1 MTGQEMYDIAD
12 RIFPICRSIT
22 GQGVRDTLAILQ
34 EYDSD
39 IEIYEFPTGMQAFDW
54 NVPKEWNIE
63 DAYIEDSNGNK
74 IIDFKKNNLHVLGYS
89 SPVDEYV
96 NLDELLTHVYTEPG
110 QPDAIPYVTSY
121 YKERYGFCMTE
132 NQKNELIKNSKSDDK
147 YHMVVKSSL
156 SDGVLNYGEVVVPGE
171 TEDEILIST
180 YVCHPSMANNEC
192 SGPALAIALDKYVR
206 SLEKR
211 RYTYRFLLVP
221 ESIGSISYM
230 SKNLEH
236 MQKHIKAAFVLSCV
250 GDNYD
255 YSIIHSR
262 YGKTLADRVL
272 TNVLKYHYPEYSDY
286 SYLERGSDEKHYN
299 APGVDLPAVAFCRSK
314 YGEFR
319 EYHTSEDNMDYI
331 SPEGFDGAFQV
342 MTQVI
347 NALEHNYN
355 YKIKTLCEPQ
365 LGKRGLFPDLSR
377 KGMYNP
383 LMTLR
388 NLIAYADGT
397 NDLIEISEIIGVP
410 VSEIIPNVQK
420 LMDNDLLEIVE

>member
-34 EYDSD
+34 EYDKD
-39 IEIYEFPTGMQAFDW
+39 IEIHEFPTGMQAFDW

-132 NQKNELIKNSKSDDK
+132 NQKNELIKNSKPEDK

-156 SDGVLNYGEVVVPGE
+156 TNGVLNYGELVIPGE
-171 TEDEILIST
+171 TDDEILFST
-180 YVCHPSMANNEC
+180 YTCHPSMANNEC
-192 SGPALAIALDKYVR
+192 SGPALAMGLINYVR

-211 RYTYRFLLVP
+211 RYTYRFLLIP

-236 MQKHIKAAFVLSCV
+236 MQKHIKAIFVLSCV
-250 GDNYD
+250 GDNND

-331 SPEGFDGAFQV
+331 SPEGFEGAFSV

-347 NALEHNYN
+347 NTLEYNYN